1 MVFVHAQQFN
11 SEEDRLKHANTL
23 FEEKSFIEAEPHM
36 LHFDTKNNSE
46 FNFKY
51 GVCALYKYA
60 DKTKAIGYLRKALK
74 DKSVDPQAYFY
85 LARAQHLNYLFSD
98 ALFYMR
104 NIKTLADSN
113 KLNLFN

>member
-1 MVFVHAQQFN
+1 MHFLWFFAPCTTIH

-23 FEEKSFIEAEPHM
+23 FEENHLSRQNLICYIFEY
-36 LHFDTKNNSE
+36 KNNSE

-74 DKSVDPQAYFY
+74 DKNVDPQAYFY
-85 LARAQHLNYLFSD
+85 LARAQHLIIYLVMP
-98 ALFYMR
+98 LRYMR
-104 NIKTLADSN
+104 NTKR
-113 KLNLFN
+113 